1 MFNSMT
7 QNNVERG
14 RPLCR
19 APGLLRVTLA
29 ALALLSIVSASSYSN
44 EPTGNT
50 EGEAAQEALPALPSS
65 ADVLAQMEKVANWQ
79 LPRVEYLDYLTYKRV
94 ESSNPKRWVQGAF
107 YAGLT
112 QIAERS
118 RNPVYTQ
125 WISYKGPEWQWE
137 LGPRLYFADDHLIG
151 QTYIWYY
158 LNHNQDE
165 SILAPVRR
173 AFDTILADPPASS
186 LEFVEDRKESGLH
199 SCQDRWCWADAL
211 FMAPATW
218 VGLSVATGDPRY
230 AEYAHKEARA
240 TVDYLLDEE
249 HDLLYRDSRFKTE
262 TGEFGEPLFWARG
275 SGWVFAGL
283 ARTMEYIP
291 RSDPEREFY
300 EALFK
305 RMAAKL
311 KTLQKEDGSWAMS
324 LLAAEKM
331 PQPETSGTGFFT
343 YGLAWG
349 INDGL
354 LDAAQYEE
362 TVAKGWAVLNR
373 AVHPDGKLGWVQA
386 IGAAPGI
393 VSYDDTQLY
402 GVGAYLLA
410 GSAIYDL
417 LVARERTSVQ
427 KVMAFGR
434 FVPERQDDFAWEND
448 KVAFRVYGPA
458 APLEG
463 HSSGVDAWFKRVDY
477 AIVNKWYQGHLDGI
491 SYHVDHGEGYDAYHT
506 GVSRG
511 VGGSAIWID
520 GKAYAAHTFTDFE
533 VIESGGEQVVFELLY
548 EWRTPIGHITENK
561 TVSLELGSQ
570 LYEVESEFMLDGK
583 PAPVP
588 VAIGLT
594 TQDEK
599 ARATQNKQTGRISTW
614 ETLDDF
620 GLGTGA
626 LVDPALVKEIRHTPS
641 DVKDE
646 SHIWIITESD
656 DTGRLS
662 YRAGFAWEAD
672 GEIVTPEAWHEY
684 LDTRAR

>member
-1 MFNSMT
+1 MLKAKTRYDVQCGKSA
-7 QNNVERG
+7 VSRAG
-14 RPLCR
+14 R
-19 APGLLRVTLA
+19 LA
-29 ALALLSIVSASSYSN
+29 GLALLSIALVSSCSSH
-44 EPTGNT
+44 
-50 EGEAAQEALPALPSS
+50 AAQPISPALPPS

-79 LPRVEYLDYLTYKRV
+79 LPRVEYLDYLAYKRV

-125 WISYKGPEWQWE
+125 WISYKGPEWNWE

-158 LNHNQDE
+158 LNHEQDE
-165 SILAPVRR
+165 RILAPTRK
-173 AFDTILADPPASS
+173 AFDAILADPPDSS
-186 LEFVEDRKESGLH
+186 LEFIEDRGYGGLH

-230 AEYAHKEARA
+230 AEYGHKETRA
-240 TVDYLLDEE
+240 TVDFLLDEK

-262 TGEFGEPLFWARG
+262 KGEFGEQLFWARG

-291 RSDPEREFY
+291 KGNPERKFY
-300 EALFK
+300 EDLFK

-324 LLAAEKM
+324 LLAGEKI
-331 PQPETSGTGFFT
+331 PEPETSGTGFFT

-354 LDAAQYEE
+354 LDAAEYEE
-362 TVAKGWAVLNR
+362 SVAKGWAILNS

-386 IGAAPGI
+386 IGAAPGT
-393 VSYDDTQLY
+393 VSYDDSQLY

-417 LVARERTSVQ
+417 VLARERTSVQ

-434 FVPERQDDFAWEND
+434 FVPERRDDFAWEND

-458 APLEG
+458 APFEG
-463 HSSGVDAWFKRVDY
+463 HSSGVDAWLKRVDY
-477 AIVNKWYQGHLDGI
+477 SIINKWYQGHVDGI
-491 SYHVDHGEGYDAYHT
+491 SYHEDHGEGYDPYHT
-506 GVSRG
+506 GISRG
-511 VGGSAIWID
+511 VGGSAVWVD
-520 GKAYAAHTFTDFE
+520 NKAYPAHTFIDYE
-533 VIESGGEQVVFELLY
+533 ILQSGAETVSFRLVY

-561 TVSLELGSQ
+561 TVSLKLGTQ
-570 LYEVESEFMLDGK
+570 LYQVDSEFLLDGK
-583 PAPVP
+583 PASIPL
-588 VAIGLT
+588 AIGLAT
-594 TQDEK
+594 HDEK
-599 ARATQNKQTGRISTW
+599 ARVFHNKRTGQISTW
-614 ETLDDF
+614 EVIDDL

-626 LVDPALVKEIRHTPS
+626 LIDPRRVEDIRHVAS

-646 SHIWIITESD
+646 SHIWIVTSSD
-656 DTGRLS
+656 DNGKLT
-662 YRAGFAWEAD
+662 YRAGFAWEAAGD
-672 GEIVTPEAWHEY
+672 ITNNQDWQTY
-684 LDTRAR
+684 LDSQSSE